1 MMEAGSGRPARVGL
15 LFGSFNPIHIGHLIL
30 AEHMATHTDLEEVW
44 FVVSPQ
50 SPYKVG
56 QELLPEAARLALVQ
70 AAISDNQRLRVSDV
84 EFHLPRPSYTI
95 ATLDKLRQQHPATT
109 FVLLMGSDNLAGLA
123 GWKEAGR
130 IQQELDLYVYPRPGH
145 PISEPTP
152 EPRVQV
158 VSAPLLDISAT
169 FIRQSIQAGQS
180 IRYLVPTVVESL
192 IHQHRYWLPDEIK
205 TPAQ

>member
-1 MMEAGSGRPARVGL
+1 MEVGSGRPTKVGL

-30 AEHMATHTDLEEVW
+30 AEHMATRTGLDEVW

-50 SPYKVG
+50 SPYKIG

-70 AAISDNQRLRVSDV
+70 AAISDNERLRVSDV

-95 ATLDKLRQQHPATT
+95 ATLDELRQQHPAIAFT
-109 FVLLMGSDNLAGLA
+109 LLMGSDNLEGLA
-123 GWKEAGR
+123 GWKDADR
-130 IQQELDLYVYPRPGH
+130 IQQEFDLYVYPRPGH
-145 PISEPTP
+145 PVSEQGLRS
-152 EPRVQV
+152 RVQV

-192 IHQHRYWLPDEIK
+192 IRQHRYWI
-205 TPAQ
+205 T